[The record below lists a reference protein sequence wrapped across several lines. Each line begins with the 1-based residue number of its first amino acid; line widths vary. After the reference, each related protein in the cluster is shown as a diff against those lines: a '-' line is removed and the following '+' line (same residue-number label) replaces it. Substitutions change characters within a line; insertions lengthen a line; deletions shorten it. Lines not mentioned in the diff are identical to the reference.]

1 MNKNKIIE
9 LVKILKNSDYKDV
22 FGALIVFEKLDYLY
36 NLKDLNDGDIEYLE
50 KVYDKFMNSPTM
62 SGLLNEE
69 LNEILESGEEPN
81 YER

>member
-22 FGALIVFEKLDYLY
+22 FGALIVFEKLDYLQ
-36 NLKDLNDGDIEYLE
+36 DLQDFNDEDIEYLE
-50 KVYDKFMNSPTM
+50 KVYDKFMDSPTI

-69 LNEILESGEEPN
+69 LKEILESE
-81 YER
+81 